1 MKRITMS
8 EDGIPRFTLKI
19 EVRISAYDMAVHLMS
34 RFQYKP
40 NMSSSCKDDETTLD
54 RDLRL
59 EKNIKVLMGV
69 TTHKELIDMVSDSIE
84 HYGVE
89 SPHYSVSDA
98 GYGTAVDFLCGYL
111 TRKYP
116 SFQKIK

>member
-34 RFQYKP
+34 RLQYEEGM
-40 NMSSSCKDDETTLD
+40 NASCKDDETTRD
-54 RDLRL
+54 RDERL
-59 EKNIKVLMGV
+59 ENKIKALMSSFSSKKVL
-69 TTHKELIDMVSDSIE
+69 EMVSDSIE

-89 SPHYSVSDA
+89 NPHYSVSDA
-98 GYGTAVDFLCGYL
+98 GYATAVDFLCGYL

-116 SFQKIK
+116 GFKKT